1 MQQRRIFSKRK
12 KSTNQGLGRSE
23 RPTVDFF
30 PDDKKGLPSGCC
42 IGMMS
47 VACWR
52 LKLVRMLKFPSPRRR
67 LFPSDNNGL
76 GEDDGVAKWEEV
88 MSDCHSLNIQREY
101 KIMYAPTRATKK
113 LSSFKVHWRNPWH
126 VMMTKLEKRILV
138 WEFLVL
144 FFFFNNT
151 TSDVPADKGFSQFF
165 FKSMMTTIPPHF
177 TTSCTVISCSKTS
190 MIIYIVG
197 EDSEILLQPTNPCR
211 LHTGKKNP
219 T

>member
-1 MQQRRIFSKRK
+1 
-12 KSTNQGLGRSE
+12 
-23 RPTVDFF
+23 
-30 PDDKKGLPSGCC
+30 
-42 IGMMS
+42 MS

-101 KIMYAPTRATKK
+101 KIMYAPTSATKK

-138 WEFLVL
+138 WEFLV
-144 FFFFNNT
+144 FFFFFNT

-165 FKSMMTTIPPHF
+165 FKSMMTTIPPHS

-190 MIIYIVG
+190 MIIYIVS
-197 EDSEILLQPTNPCR
+197 EDSEILLRPTNPCR
-211 LHTGKKNP
+211 LLSLKTFKLSSYWHITEEFKEFMTLYWWRLNSVFWVDHEKTQGE
-219 T
+219 